1 MVALEGMVPAFHE
14 ATVTHSWWVLCKISG
29 VTHAW
34 ESRGG
39 AWRRDMNPK
48 ERSYKA
54 GRIEVRR

>member
-34 ESRGG
+34 ESWGG
-39 AWRRDMNPK
+39 GMEKRHEPQG
-48 ERSYKA
+48 E
-54 GRIEVRR
+54 EL